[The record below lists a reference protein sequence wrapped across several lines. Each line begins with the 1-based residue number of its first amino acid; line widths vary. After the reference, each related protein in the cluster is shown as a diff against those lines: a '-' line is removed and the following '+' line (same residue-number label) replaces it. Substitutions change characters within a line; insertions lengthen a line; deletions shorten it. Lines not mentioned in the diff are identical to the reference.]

1 MFLKSSSALLLETKL
16 ALLSWNQSLKQ
27 IEQNGWMLSFR
38 TLIQTATTAGFSAF
52 NQSSPLNSY
61 ELKYCSKPPI
71 PTLFF
76 SHRVVALQEVDQV
89 TGVDGS
95 PLSLLDFDLLCVL
108 GRGSWGKV
116 VAARHKHTNI
126 TFALKIMKKQRI
138 IEQHAAST
146 IIRERKL
153 MSELWHPFVL
163 NLHGHFSTP
172 TKLYMVLRL
181 APGGDIA
188 HMIARQSRSD
198 FCFSTSAARF
208 VIAQV
213 ILAIEYMHGRGILH
227 RDIKTENIL
236 IDENGYCLLA
246 DMGLS
251 CFCEEIAAD
260 TTVSS
265 ALAVKSASSSFWAEP
280 SLKKHENH
288 LINQRQ
294 GSTIRANRSSFLG
307 TPEYLAPELL
317 NFKRRPD
324 YGSSADWWAVG
335 ILLYEMLNGAHCL
348 LNAVFTVTVLC
359 RPHSISIPDP

>member
-1 MFLKSSSALLLETKL
+1 M
-16 ALLSWNQSLKQ
+16 
-27 IEQNGWMLSFR
+27 
-38 TLIQTATTAGFSAF
+38 
-52 NQSSPLNSY
+52 
-61 ELKYCSKPPI
+61 
-71 PTLFF
+71 
-76 SHRVVALQEVDQV
+76 VALQEVDQV
-89 TGVDGS
+89 TGADGS
-95 PLSLLDFDLLCVL
+95 PLSLADFDLLCVL

-116 VAARHKHTNI
+116 VAARHKHTGI
-126 TFALKIMKKQRI
+126 IFALKIMKKQKI
-138 IEQHAAST
+138 CEQHAAST

-153 MSELWHPFVL
+153 MSELWHPFIL
-163 NLHGHFSTP
+163 TMHGHFSSS

-181 APGGDIA
+181 APGGDLA

-251 CFCEEIAAD
+251 CFCEEVAAD
-260 TTVSS
+260 STAFSAPEVKSVSS
-265 ALAVKSASSSFWAEP
+265 LFWAEP
-280 SLKKHENH
+280 SIKKHENH

-294 GSTIRANRSSFLG
+294 GSTVRANRSSFLG

-335 ILLYEMLNGAHCL
+335 ILLYEMLNGAHCFL
-348 LNAVFTVTVLC
+348 THSLRVTVSC
-359 RPHSISIPDP
+359 RSHSISSPDP